1 MISMLGA
8 HTGSISILFLDT
20 NTALYTFNYMSLTMF
35 NITCPIMLCML

>member
-8 HTGSISILFLDT
+8 HSRSITIIFLDA
-20 NTALYTFNYMSLTMF
+20 NTVLYTFNYMSLTLF